1 MDAPWLASA
10 IPCAWLP
17 TETNFARGLNTGKQP
32 WEEPGWRNRDPSVFN
47 LEAAK
52 QRVLRGGAYVS
63 TGRTFTIRNPAEVR
77 RGPETTFRVKATEHE
92 KQQ

>member
-63 TGRTFTIRNPAEVR
+63 TGRTFTIRNPCR
-77 RGPETTFRVKATEHE
+77 SSQRTGNDLRVKATEHE